1 MGEGKKKETN
11 HKNAAERKRNSDLF
25 ISGHLHG
32 ISAIV
37 YSERRVR
44 ARDHFFFWGETAPVA
59 SIEFVEAS
67 FGFEG
72 RVEFFQKSSNGSVL
86 SADGFLQTKLFLDL
100 HDEGPHRDA
109 DIGRNRFAFHF
120 QEIDNLFPPEFASES
135 LVISCPFCDHQV
147 TFLKNV

>member
-1 MGEGKKKETN
+1 MGEGKKKKTI

-25 ISGHLHG
+25 TSGYLHG

-59 SIEFVEAS
+59 SIEFVAAS

-72 RVEFFQKSSNGSVL
+72 RVELFQKSSNGSVL
-86 SADGFLQTKLFLDL
+86 S
-100 HDEGPHRDA
+100 P
-109 DIGRNRFAFHF
+109 
-120 QEIDNLFPPEFASES
+120 
-135 LVISCPFCDHQV
+135 
-147 TFLKNV
+147 